1 VKRARWNRKYSSS
14 ELLWTATPNRFLVAE
29 VAELEPGRALD
40 LACGEGRNAV
50 WLAERGWDV
59 VGVDFADVG
68 LRKAALLADQ
78 RGVKVA
84 LVQADLLDY
93 EPERDAFDL
102 VCILYLQLPEEERRP
117 TLARASAAVAPG
129 GTLLLVGH
137 DRTNLERGHGGP
149 DNPAVLLDPEEV
161 AAELPGLELVKAER
175 VLRPVDGAERPA
187 IDTLVRAQRA
197 P

>member
-1 VKRARWNRKYSSS
+1 VKRARWNRKYSGS

-59 VGVDFADVG
+59 VGVDFAEVG

-149 DNPAVLLDPEEV
+149 DDPAVLLDPEEV